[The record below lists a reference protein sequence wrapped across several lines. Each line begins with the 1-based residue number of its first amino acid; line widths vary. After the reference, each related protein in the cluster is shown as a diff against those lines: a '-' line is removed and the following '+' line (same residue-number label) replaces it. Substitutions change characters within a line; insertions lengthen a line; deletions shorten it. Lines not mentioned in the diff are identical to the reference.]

1 MCSTWEA
8 TAATAPSGK
17 HSPVAR
23 CLPPPPLTSLAPWPG
38 ASAAALHATRRLPRV
53 RGEGQA
59 ARGGGTAESRGSTV
73 QKRAGQAPRAL
84 IRAAMAVVGCSAG
97 WQRGK
102 EVWGGRAHAQHVPR
116 MKFTRA
122 GQLRER
128 DPAPRSSPPLE
139 FAMAGRTPS
148 S

>member
-1 MCSTWEA
+1 MHSTR
-8 TAATAPSGK
+8 
-17 HSPVAR
+17 HSPAAR

-38 ASAAALHATRRLPRV
+38 ASAAALHATRRLPKV

-73 QKRAGQAPRAL
+73 QKRAGQAARAL
-84 IRAAMAVVGCSAG
+84 IRAAMAAMGCWAG
-97 WQRGK
+97 WLGGK
-102 EVWGGRAHAQHVPR
+102 VWGGSEHAQQVPR

-128 DPAPRSSPPLE
+128 DPAPHSLPPLE
-139 FAMAGRTPS
+139 RAMAGRTAS